1 VEMAYFHRIGRTA
14 RAGAKGRA
22 ITFVSYSSV
31 GDWNLIKRQI
41 KVPLKDLN
49 EEMGIQ
55 ISIPD
60 PLKRQMPSRRYGG
73 QSRGNYSRG
82 GRSGGYGRS
91 GGRDSRDDRGGG
103 RRRRDDRGSSRNSY
117 GGRSRW

>member
-1 VEMAYFHRIGRTA
+1 
-14 RAGAKGRA
+14 
-22 ITFVSYSSV
+22 
-31 GDWNLIKRQI
+31 
-41 KVPLKDLN
+41 
-49 EEMGIQ
+49 MGIQ

-73 QSRGNYSRG
+73 QSRGGYSRGG

-91 GGRDSRDDRGGG
+91 GGRNSRDDRGGG
-103 RRRRDDRGSSRNSY
+103 RRRSDDKGKNSY

>member
-1 VEMAYFHRIGRTA
+1 MIG
-14 RAGAKGRA
+14 
-22 ITFVSYSSV
+22 I
-31 GDWNLIKRQI
+31 LIKRKI

-49 EEMGIQ
+49 QEMGIK

-73 QSRGNYSRG
+73 QSRSNYSRG

-91 GGRDSRDDRGGG
+91 NRGGDSRDDRGG
-103 RRRRDDRGSSRNSY
+103 RRRSNDKGGKNSY